1 MTRATEAASFFGITA
16 TIYFA
21 LLFQWLPITLPET
34 VQEFT
39 LPVVRNTFLAFHD
52 LLPWWAL
59 VSFGAYSLGNIG
71 YHVLTFRDCP
81 EAYEELQVQISQAQS
96 DLRSKGVSI

>member
-1 MTRATEAASFFGITA
+1 MTRATEAAAFFGITA
-16 TIYFA
+16 TLYLA

-34 VQEFT
+34 VQNFT
-39 LPVVRNTFLAFHD
+39 LPV
-52 LLPWWAL
+52 LPWWAL

-81 EAYEELQVQISQAQS
+81 EAFDELQVQIAEAQR
-96 DLRSKGVSI
+96 DLRSKGVSIK

>member
-1 MTRATEAASFFGITA
+1 MTRATEAATFFGIT
-16 TIYFA
+16 TVIYLA
-21 LLFQWLPITLPET
+21 LLFQWLPITLPKT

-39 LPVVRNTFLAFHD
+39 LPVF
-52 LLPWWAL
+52 PWWVL

-71 YHVLTFRDCP
+71 YHVMTFRDCP
-81 EAYEELQVQISQAQS
+81 EAYDELQIQISQAQS